1 VLSSCK
7 HAHRENVQL
16 LPASISNW
24 KNVQR
29 LSPGG
34 EDVSEVWLS
43 LFMDVASTSASKETA
58 NELDEPSIRI
68 WKKTRTDRTN

>member
-1 VLSSCK
+1 
-7 HAHRENVQL
+7 L